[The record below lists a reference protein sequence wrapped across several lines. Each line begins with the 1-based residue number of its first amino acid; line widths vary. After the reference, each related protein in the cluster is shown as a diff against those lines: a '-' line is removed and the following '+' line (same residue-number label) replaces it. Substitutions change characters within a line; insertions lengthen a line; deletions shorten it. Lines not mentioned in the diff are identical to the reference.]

1 MIKSKITNGDMMKD
15 KIYEEIKEKNRKTTE
30 HYMRALGIIDSSDK
44 VKSSIPKKNIDLGI
58 ILSKLNLIE
67 LNEETSNTI
76 DEFHDYVFKLG
87 IDIGVGSGKKLMIE
101 AIQQD
106 KSLFEDLME
115 IDPQEYVNYPIEPA
129 FIEGIREVILD
140 EK

>member
-58 ILSKLNLIE
+58 ILSKVRQALNGA
-67 LNEETSNTI
+67 N
-76 DEFHDYVFKLG
+76 
-87 IDIGVGSGKKLMIE
+87 
-101 AIQQD
+101 
-106 KSLFEDLME
+106 
-115 IDPQEYVNYPIEPA
+115 
-129 FIEGIREVILD
+129 
-140 EK
+140 